1 MEQSHTQDQARARA
15 MKSNPRMRR
24 ESYDDELYDD
34 SWPSRLPTSV
44 RRYNSDVYGE
54 SGRAT
59 ADVQMN
65 TTRDER
71 SSTTNTTNRRASAPA
86 RRTAAE
92 MPTVSTNQSSR
103 RRPIDWAVD
112 TDGIEPRHSDALT
125 MSPRPVRP
133 GRPAPSTQPP
143 VKPVK
148 QRAARPHWLIYVG
161 VIMLVMI
168 LAWVGL
174 SALTN
179 WWQGVQNNLEYGM
192 PRTYQVNAVVG
203 HDDSPSNPSHFIA
216 INLNRKIEI
225 IEFPGGDATKA
236 RVYIGPTL
244 LGANDNLTPVTLTFK
259 DVNGDGKP
267 DMIVNIGASRV
278 VFINDGTEFRPLR
291 PTDKIQL

>member
-1 MEQSHTQDQARARA
+1 MEQSHTQNQARARA
-15 MKSNPRMRR
+15 MKPNPRVRR
-24 ESYDDELYDD
+24 ESYEDELYDD

-44 RRYNSDVYGE
+44 RRYNSDVYAE

-65 TTRDER
+65 TPRDER
-71 SSTTNTTNRRASAPA
+71 LATTNRRASAPA

-92 MPTVSTNQSSR
+92 MPTVSTNQSNR

-112 TDGIEPRHSDALT
+112 TDEIEPRHSDALT
-125 MSPRPVRP
+125 MQARPARP
-133 GRPAPSTQPP
+133 GRSTPSTQPP
-143 VKPVK
+143 TRHK
-148 QRAARPHWLIYVG
+148 ARPHWLVYVG
-161 VIMLVMI
+161 VIMFVMI

-174 SALTN
+174 SALAS
-179 WWQGVQNNLEYGM
+179 WWQGVENNLEYGM

-203 HDDSPSNPSHFIA
+203 HNDSPSNPSHFIA
-216 INLNRKIEI
+216 INLNRHIEI

-267 DMIVNIGASRV
+267 DMIVNIGNSRV

-291 PTDKIQL
+291 STDKIQL

>member
-1 MEQSHTQDQARARA
+1 MEQSHTQNQGRARA

-59 ADVQMN
+59 ADVQQMN

-71 SSTTNTTNRRASAPA
+71 LSTTGRRTNVPS
-86 RRTAAE
+86 RRTAGE
-92 MPTVSTNQSSR
+92 MPTVSMNQGNR

-112 TDGIEPRHSDALT
+112 IDEVEPRHSDALT
-125 MSPRPVRP
+125 MQPRPARP
-133 GRPAPSTQPP
+133 MRPTRPAPSTQPP
-143 VKPVK
+143 AR
-148 QRAARPHWLIYVG
+148 QSAARAHWLLYAG
-161 VIMLVMI
+161 VVMFIMI

-174 SALTN
+174 SVLTN

-203 HDDSPSNPSHFIA
+203 HSDSPSNPSHFIA
-216 INLNRKIEI
+216 INLNRHIEI

-244 LGANDNLTPVTLTFK
+244 LGAGEDLTPVTLTFK

-267 DMIVNIGASRV
+267 DMIVNIGGSRV
-278 VFINDGTEFRPLR
+278 VFINDGTQFRPLR
-291 PTDKIQL
+291 PGEKIQL